1 MIFILNNKGSLVL
14 QNRHCV
20 EKAGDQV
27 VDPALPPIIKW
38 HDLEHAKAHKS
49 SAPDFLYYN
58 MIELD

>member
-1 MIFILNNKGSLVL
+1 M
-14 QNRHCV
+14 

-27 VDPALPPIIKW
+27 VDPALPPMIKW

-58 MIELD
+58 MTELDGRFQRPFLL